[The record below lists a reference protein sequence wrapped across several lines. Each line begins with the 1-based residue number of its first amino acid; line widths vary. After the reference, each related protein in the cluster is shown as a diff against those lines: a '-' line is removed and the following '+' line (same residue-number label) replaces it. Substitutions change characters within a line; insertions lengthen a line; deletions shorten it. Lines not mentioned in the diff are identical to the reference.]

1 MVLDVATGMGTFLAQ
16 LLEKC
21 SADASIIGTDI
32 DEKPLRGLM
41 NKTAKAGTYPKLS
54 LMVADAKHLCFQN
67 NAFFTVS
74 SFFGFDNVSETALA
88 FKQVSRVLQ
97 DDGHVF
103 FTSLWYEEGQR
114 VCGLLRNVGLLRSP
128 VKLHSRKHWTGQG
141 LFLTVWKKRILEFG
155 LIIRWTCYP
164 SMETSIG
171 MLSCMP
177 TSPNTEDS

>member
-1 MVLDVATGMGTFLAQ
+1 MVLDVATGMGTFLAP
-16 LLEKC
+16 LLERC

-41 NKTAKAGTYPKLS
+41 NKTEKPGLIKLS

-67 NAFFTVS
+67 TVFFTVS
-74 SFFGFDNVSETALA
+74 SFFGFDNVPETALA

-97 DDGHVF
+97 DDGRVF
-103 FTSLWYEEGQR
+103 FTSLWYEAGSESMRLAEKRGIAQVASEAR
-114 VCGLLRNVGLLRSP
+114 LKKALDRS
-128 VKLHSRKHWTGQG
+128 G
-141 LFLTVWKKRILEFG
+141 LFLTVLKKRILEFG